1 MLGMMRATMDA
12 SRDDA
17 LGPEMLRRESACIM
31 CFCIYRILEVSLIM
45 QEHFL
50 QEVFLHNL
58 LLAVMRRWHTN
69 SESTLLNSRVTTD
82 DLMLRSTNVRPR
94 GMF

>member
-17 LGPEMLRRESACIM
+17 LGPEMLRRESACINNALL
-31 CFCIYRILEVSLIM
+31 YLSNLGSVA
-45 QEHFL
+45 H

-58 LLAVMRRWHTN
+58 LLAVMRGWHTN

-82 DLMLRSTNVRPR
+82 DLMLLSTNVRPR

>member
-31 CFCIYRILEVSLIM
+31 RFCIYRILEVSLN
-45 QEHFL
+45 H
-50 QEVFLHNL
+50 EVF
-58 LLAVMRRWHTN
+58 R
-69 SESTLLNSRVTTD
+69 EYTTSCHA
-82 DLMLRSTNVRPR
+82 RT
-94 GMF
+94 